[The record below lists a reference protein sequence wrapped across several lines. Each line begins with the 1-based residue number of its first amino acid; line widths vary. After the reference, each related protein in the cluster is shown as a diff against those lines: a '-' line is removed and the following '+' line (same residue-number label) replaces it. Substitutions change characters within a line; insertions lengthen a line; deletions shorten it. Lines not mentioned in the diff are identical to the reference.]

1 MEEKNLTF
9 ELDPTN
15 LASMRELMDKYGNS
29 TTMYTGVN
37 TEGEDVMISIAADN
51 IVCSTNQRNGWVRQ
65 NVYWRDGTCEE
76 LYEGRW

>member
-29 TTMYTGVN
+29 TT
-37 TEGEDVMISIAADN
+37 A
-51 IVCSTNQRNGWVRQ
+51 
-65 NVYWRDGTCEE
+65 
-76 LYEGRW
+76 